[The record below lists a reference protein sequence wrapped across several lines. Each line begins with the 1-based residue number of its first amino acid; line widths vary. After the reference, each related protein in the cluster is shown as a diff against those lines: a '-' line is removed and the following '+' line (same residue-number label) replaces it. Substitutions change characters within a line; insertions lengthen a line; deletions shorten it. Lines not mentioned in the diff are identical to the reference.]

1 MNDAPPPAEKP
12 SPQPRRALGRGLD
25 ALLPTTPVS
34 VAGSKD
40 AVQHIELSRIDPN
53 PFQSRRNFDQD
64 RLQELSQSIKNHGV
78 MQPIVVR
85 RKGERCTLIAGERR
99 WRAASLAGLAAI
111 PAIVR
116 DVSDKEVLELTL
128 IENVQREDLNPIET
142 AEAFARLAN
151 EAGLT
156 HEQIANRTGKDRA
169 TVTNLLRLLRLPK
182 EIREKIEAGEV
193 SQGHARA
200 ILKLPTESSQVYMAT
215 RVVTQGLSV
224 RQVEEIVKGTSEKPN
239 VITLKKVEEQALG
252 DPNVRAAVEVLERAL
267 GTRVHLKGNDIRGK
281 IIIEYYTSEDL
292 DRIYDLL
299 AGRKKGS
306 GE

>member
-1 MNDAPPPAEKP
+1 MNDAPPPPAEKP
-12 SPQPRRALGRGLD
+12 SPITPPRRALGRGLD
-25 ALLPTTPVS
+25 ALLPSVPVAVATTRE
-34 VAGSKD
+34 G
-40 AVQHIELSRIDPN
+40 VQQIELSRIDPN
-53 PFQSRRNFDQD
+53 PFQSRRTFDQE
-64 RLQELSQSIKNHGV
+64 RLHELSQSIKNHGV

-85 RKGERCTLIAGERR
+85 RNGDRCTLIAGERR

-116 DVSDKEVLELTL
+116 DASDREVLELTL

-156 HEQIANRTGKDRA
+156 HEQIAQRTGKDRA

-182 EIREKIEAGEV
+182 DIQRKIESGEL
-193 SQGHARA
+193 SPGHARA
-200 ILKLPTESSQVYMAT
+200 ILKLPTESAQVYMAT
-215 RVVTQGLSV
+215 RVITQGLSV

-239 VITLKKVEEQALG
+239 VITLKKIEEEVLQ

-267 GTRVHLKGNDIRGK
+267 GTRVRLKGNDMRGK

-292 DRIYDLL
+292 DRIYAVL
-299 AGRKKGS
+299 AGRSK
-306 GE
+306 

>member
-1 MNDAPPPAEKP
+1 MNDAPLGSGKP
-12 SPQPRRALGRGLD
+12 TPQPRRALGKGLD
-25 ALLPTTPVS
+25 ALLPTVRVP
-34 VAGSKD
+34 VAGNKD
-40 AVQHIELSRIDPN
+40 GIQMIDLSRIDPN
-53 PFQSRRNFDQD
+53 PYQARRHFDHD

-116 DVSDKEVLELTL
+116 DVSDQEVLELTL

-142 AEAFARLAN
+142 AEAFTRLAN

-156 HEQIANRTGKDRA
+156 HEQIANRTGKDRT

-182 EIREKIEAGEV
+182 EIQEKIQSGEI
-193 SQGHARA
+193 SPGHARA

-239 VITLKKVEEQALG
+239 IVTLKKSEKPVPD
-252 DPNVRAAVEVLERAL
+252 DPNVRAALETLERTL
-267 GTRVHLKGNDIRGK
+267 GTRVRLKGNDTRGK
-281 IIIEYYTSEDL
+281 IIIEYYTANDL
-292 DRIYDLL
+292 QRIYEIL
-299 AGRKKGS
+299 AGKP
-306 GE
+306 